1 MARAQ
6 TNRFVDGYIRVLDK
20 VSDWSAL
27 FAGACVIGILVLTC
41 VEVFVRSVLG
51 ISTLVADEFG
61 GYLNAVLLFM
71 ALGHTLKEG
80 AFIRVDALFV
90 RMPQQARQIA
100 IWFIL
105 LLSLIYTIVV
115 AYFLGNYV
123 LYSFLTDERSTQISR
138 TPVWIPQGFIWL
150 GVTVLGL
157 RLFGYVLNRA
167 RNVP

>member
-1 MARAQ
+1 MAQ
-6 TNRFVDGYIRVLDK
+6 QGTSRFVDGYIRVLDK

-27 FAGACVIGILVLTC
+27 FAGACVIGILILTC
-41 VEVFVRSVLG
+41 IEVFVRSVFG
-51 ISTLVADEFG
+51 VSTMVADEFG

-90 RMPQQARQIA
+90 RMSQQTRRLA
-100 IWFIL
+100 IWVIL
-105 LLSLIYTIVV
+105 LLSLCYTIVV
-115 AYFLGNYV
+115 VYFLGNYV

-138 TPVWIPQGFIWL
+138 TPVWIPQLFIWL

-157 RLFGYVLNRA
+157 RLLGYLLNRA

>member
-1 MARAQ
+1 MAQ
-6 TNRFVDGYIRVLDK
+6 TGTNRFVDGYIRILDK

-41 VEVFVRSVLG
+41 VEVFVRSVFG
-51 ISTLVADEFG
+51 FSTLIADEFG

-90 RMPQQARQIA
+90 RMPQQIRLVA
-100 IWFIL
+100 IWAIV
-105 LLSLIYTIVV
+105 LLSLLYTIVV
-115 AYFLGNYV
+115 VYFLGNYV
-123 LYSFLTDERSTQISR
+123 MYSFLTDERSTQISR
-138 TPVWIPQGFIWL
+138 TPVWIPQVFIWL